1 MTEDRRSG
9 LDSGGC
15 LNPAC
20 HAGGMTDTLSVDD
33 DVVLFAAFPVVDDIV
48 DEEIRKGAMQKGTKA
63 IVSESPSSVPKLH
76 IKTISKP
83 VNSTLYIVSEMYI
96 SPPDI
101 LAGEVTN

>member
-48 DEEIRKGAMQKGTKA
+48 DELLLVVIVLFRKKNILRAVGDTAP
-63 IVSESPSSVPKLH
+63 ESDITGRYVPL
-76 IKTISKP
+76 P
-83 VNSTLYIVSEMYI
+83 R
-96 SPPDI
+96 
-101 LAGEVTN
+101 